1 MTHEEYLAYQRR
13 YREEHREELRAKDR
27 ERYKNPEMKEWHK
40 KYDKEYREKNKDKIK
55 ERRQKYH
62 KEHYIH
68 HKLDFRSML
77 PPMANIFERW
87 VEIDGTDGWYYISD
101 QGNVWSCKRGR
112 YMKNVIHKNMHA
124 FTTLQ
129 MADGKKK
136 TFYIHQLVAKHFI
149 PNPNGYT
156 EIDHIDT
163 DPANNV
169 YTNLR
174 WVTHKENMNNP
185 ITKKKQ
191 QENGSCRKNGLRN
204 RIISGKNVQQY
215 DDNGT
220 IIAEFESLSQAAA
233 ETGIR
238 RVSIK
243 DCCKNRQQHAG
254 GYRWKY
260 A

>member
-27 ERYKNPEMKEWHK
+27 ERHKNPKYKEQQR
-40 KYDKEYREKNKDKIK
+40 EYREKNKDKIK
-55 ERRQKYH
+55 ELRQKYY

-68 HKLDFRSML
+68 HKSDFRSVL
-77 PPMANIFERW
+77 PPMANVFERW
-87 VEIDGTDGWYYISD
+87 AEIDNTDGWYYISD

-112 YMKNVIHKNMHA
+112 YMKNVIHKNMYA
-124 FTTLQ
+124 FISLQ
-129 MADGKKK
+129 MADGKEKK
-136 TFYIHQLVAKHFI
+136 FYIHQLVAKHFI
-149 PNPNGYT
+149 SNPNGYT

-163 DPANNV
+163 DPINNV

-185 ITKKKQ
+185 ITKKKRR
-191 QENGSCRKNGLRN
+191 ENGFYRNIGLRN
-204 RIISGKNVQQY
+204 RIINGKNVQQY

-220 IIAEFESLSQAAA
+220 IIAEFESIAQAAM
-233 ETGIR
+233 ETGISR
-238 RVSIK
+238 TCIQA
-243 DCCKNRQQHAG
+243 CCKNRQQHAG